1 MNFFYIIPDGLKIS
15 GLLTWGLNLRSI
27 TQNCKLLFLN
37 QDSPLPKSFKPEND
51 FRRIETQA
59 SHNVKIVT
67 DELENFVNS
76 FPHQP
81 AIVIP
86 SCGDTA
92 FEAAHRLM
100 VRWLKKNEAQPLRIV
115 GTIFGD
121 QENPYNVVRYYES
134 SISAICGNSKE
145 ITSKLRKLLPDKKN
159 KIFHWKPFIPV
170 LPVSSD

>member
-67 DELENFVNS
+67 DELENFVKLKVENNS
-76 FPHQP
+76 N
-81 AIVIP
+81 IKIK
-86 SCGDTA
+86 T
-92 FEAAHRLM
+92 
-100 VRWLKKNEAQPLRIV
+100 
-115 GTIFGD
+115 
-121 QENPYNVVRYYES
+121 
-134 SISAICGNSKE
+134 
-145 ITSKLRKLLPDKKN
+145 DKTN
-159 KIFHWKPFIPV
+159 LNI
-170 LPVSSD
+170 L